1 MKEEFIGFYSPTQE
15 ETDSSWNEGIFCF
28 DANSILNLYRYSE
41 STRVDFLNAL
51 KSLQNRLFIPYQAA
65 YEFHTNRLVVINGV
79 KSTYH
84 EINNFYKKCFEE
96 NINTFLNQ
104 FKKHPALNLD
114 SIKSLND
121 EFLSKIVSELE
132 SQRTTHPDFESD
144 DSILYS
150 ITEIF
155 ENSVGKD
162 FSETE
167 VLDIYKD
174 GKTRYERKIPP
185 GYKDLEKKKKGERN
199 IYGDLIIWKQLI
211 IYAQK
216 EKKPI
221 IFVTDDRKEDWWTI
235 EGGKTIRPREELIK
249 EFFDL
254 TGIRILIYN
263 ADSFLHFAKERNLI
277 SEIKDKSLQEIKD
290 VRVSDENYYWNKI
303 FEAEKRNSINASR
316 AIGELMKS
324 AEFQRIKNSSYNI
337 DHLFPKN
344 FSLNNFLDKG
354 NLNDLEDQDQDDDN

>member
-1 MKEEFIGFYSPTQE
+1 MKKEFIGFYNPTQE
-15 ETDSSWNEGIFCF
+15 ETNKSWNEGIFCF
-28 DANSILNLYRYSE
+28 DANSILNLYRYTE
-41 STRVDFLNAL
+41 STRTDFLNAL
-51 KSLQNRLFIPYQAA
+51 KSLQSRSFIPYQAA
-65 YEFHTNRLVVINGV
+65 YEFHTNRLGVINGV
-79 KSTYH
+79 KSTYNDVN
-84 EINNFYKKCFEE
+84 IFYNKCFEE
-96 NINTFLNQ
+96 TINTLLNQ

-114 SIKSLND
+114 SIKSLNED
-121 EFLSKIVSELE
+121 FLSKISIELE
-132 SQRTTHPDFESD
+132 SQKNTHPDFESD

-155 ENSVGKD
+155 ENSIGKD

-167 VLDIYKD
+167 LGDIYKE
-174 GKTRYERKIPP
+174 GKTRYEKKIPP

-235 EGGKTIRPREELIK
+235 EGGRTIRPREELIK

-263 ADSFLHFAKERNLI
+263 ADSFLHFAKERKLLPEINEKTLE
-277 SEIKDKSLQEIKD
+277 EIKEIRVADEKINSKIKIVIPAHSREIKYFGG
-290 VRVSDENYYWNKI
+290 NHI
-303 FEAEKRNSINASR
+303 
-316 AIGELMKS
+316 
-324 AEFQRIKNSSYNI
+324 SSLNQNEIDSLSVNI
-337 DHLFPKN
+337 DYEKIAEE
-344 FSLNNFLDKG
+344 LDKLFKQQKEV
-354 NLNDLEDQDQDDDN
+354 NQKDKKE

>member
-1 MKEEFIGFYSPTQE
+1 MKKEFIGFYNPTQE
-15 ETDSSWNEGIFCF
+15 ETDRSWNEGLFCF

-121 EFLSKIVSELE
+121 EFLSKILSELE
-132 SQRTTHPDFESD
+132 SQKTTHPDFESD

-167 VLDIYKD
+167 LLDIYKD
-174 GKTRYERKIPP
+174 GKARYERKIPP

-211 IYAQK
+211 IYAKK

-221 IFVTDDRKEDWWTI
+221 IFITDDRKEDWWTI

-263 ADSFLHFAKERNLI
+263 ADSFLHFAKERNLLPEI
-277 SEIKDKSLQEIKD
+277 NDKTLEEIKEI
-290 VRVSDENYYWNKI
+290 RVSDEKNNSKVYFKYNKK
-303 FEAEKRNSINASR
+303 FYASKLREAEEKLKLSKEIHDIVANGIYEIIQNDISTSD
-316 AIGELMKS
+316 E
-324 AEFQRIKNSSYNI
+324 KN
-337 DHLFPKN
+337 
-344 FSLNNFLDKG
+344 
-354 NLNDLEDQDQDDDN
+354 